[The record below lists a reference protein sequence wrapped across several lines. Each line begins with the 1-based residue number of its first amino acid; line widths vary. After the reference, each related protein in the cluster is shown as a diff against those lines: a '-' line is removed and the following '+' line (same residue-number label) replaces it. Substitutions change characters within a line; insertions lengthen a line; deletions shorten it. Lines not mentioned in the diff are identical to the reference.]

1 MSDNALMTRLDDLEM
16 KYAFQ
21 QDTIDSLNETVTK
34 QWQTIEHLQRTIER
48 LEGRILELSEWQGAG
63 GDEPPPPH
71 Y

>member
-1 MSDNALMTRLDDLEM
+1 MPDDHVINRVDDLEV

-21 QDTIDSLNETVTK
+21 QDTIDSLNETVTQ
-34 QWQTIEHLQRTIER
+34 QWQTIEQLQRTIER
-48 LEGRILELSEWQGAG
+48 LEGRIVELGEWQGAG

>member
-1 MSDNALMTRLDDLEM
+1 MPDNLQDDRLNDLEV

-21 QDTIDSLNETVTK
+21 QDTIDSLNETVTQ
-34 QWQTIEHLQRTIER
+34 QWQTIEAMQRTIQR
-48 LEGRILELSEWQGAG
+48 LEGRIVELGEWQGAG